1 VIGPASPRQRLIL
14 ATTVAFV
21 LDFALEW
28 LAVRLLPM
36 AAALGALAGAAV
48 RRRRPLLPLSVQE
61 SP

>member
-1 VIGPASPRQRLIL
+1 MIGPASPRQRLIL
-14 ATTVAFV
+14 ATTVPFV

-36 AAALGALAGAAV
+36 AAALGALAGGAM
-48 RRRRPLLPLSVQE
+48 RRRRPLPPLSAQE